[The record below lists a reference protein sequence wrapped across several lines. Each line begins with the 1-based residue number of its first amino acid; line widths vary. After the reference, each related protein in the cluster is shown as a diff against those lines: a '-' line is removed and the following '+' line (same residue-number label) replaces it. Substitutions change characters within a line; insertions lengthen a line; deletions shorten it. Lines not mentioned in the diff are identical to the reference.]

1 MLYAH
6 NASISALPLRNR
18 QTSALVLPQH
28 ILTNPFY
35 TARRYSPLTPLL
47 AFDTRFVD
55 QPVNTS
61 QSVSSTNKHLTPLF
75 FYFPLF
81 HIYPQDTTA

>member
-55 QPVNTS
+55 QLLHEQRVV
-61 QSVSSTNKHLTPLF
+61 QV
-75 FYFPLF
+75 Y
-81 HIYPQDTTA
+81 QDINVLANLPI